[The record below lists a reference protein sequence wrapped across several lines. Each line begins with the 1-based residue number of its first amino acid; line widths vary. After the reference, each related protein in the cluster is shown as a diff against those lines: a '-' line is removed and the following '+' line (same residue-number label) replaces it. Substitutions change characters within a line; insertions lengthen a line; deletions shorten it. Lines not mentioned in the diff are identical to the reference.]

1 MMKRYDMTDSP
12 TARLIAEAIDA
23 SGKTQTEIAS
33 EMGYER
39 PNVISMLKNGLM
51 RMPIERIPAFSRA
64 TGIDPT
70 LLTRV
75 AMTEYMPETWDVIS
89 GPTQAFPE
97 AQINIRGPQPAI
109 ERYKRLCQTERRTYF
124 ETLER
129 MMDVWEARFDRLIE
143 EQRD

>member
-33 EMGYER
+33 EMGFER
-39 PNVISMLKNGLM
+39 SNVISMLKTGLM

-75 AMTEYMPETWDVIS
+75 AMTEYMPETWNVIS
-89 GPTQAFPE
+89 GSTQAFPE
-97 AQINIRGPQPAI
+97 AQINIRGPQPTI
-109 ERYKRLCQTERRTYF
+109 ERFKQICHAERRTYF
-124 ETLER
+124 DMLER
-129 MMDVWEARFDRLIE
+129 MMDVWDARFDRLIE